1 MDKNNINKNNMDDN
15 KSDEQDNNND
25 EEDAQDDEYDTD
37 QDKRK
42 QDNQGEEYQ
51 DNKDQYED
59 QYNVDQYNMNDE
71 EDNMNDEYQDNQ
83 EEDNINDEDQ
93 DQDNQGEEDNQEQ
106 DEDQEQ
112 DEYEEQYEE
121 QDEDAEFNR
130 EDILDSIVIARETY
144 IYSYIDE
151 NENISDRNERFI
163 LKFIYEQLANIYKDV
178 SLIKL
183 LLYIKHYYNLNF
195 PEHDDIFNLFY
206 ISVYPQAVVTDR
218 LTAGFIQITDNRNEI
233 PNSFIGQECIAF
245 LNLGEVVNNTSS
257 INSIINNIINPTN
270 DQSNMMNN
278 LFNINNSSNQS
289 MSGLNT
295 MMNSLFNR
303 DSSLNRFQNR
313 DNYNNSLLTEISF
326 LATIFNMQS
335 NESMLHI
342 LNLINDISNVQE
354 EKQIASEF
362 QIKELKTK
370 SFNDLDKELLDKNSD
385 FCSICQETYDNDNN
399 QVKILS
405 CGHFF
410 HYTCIEPWLL
420 NCSNLCPICR
430 NKI

>member
-1 MDKNNINKNNMDDN
+1 MDKNNINKNNMDDDE
-15 KSDEQDNNND
+15 SDEQDNNPFLNNVEQD
-25 EEDAQDDEYDTD
+25 VEDVEEA
-37 QDKRK
+37 
-42 QDNQGEEYQ
+42 
-51 DNKDQYED
+51 
-59 QYNVDQYNMNDE
+59 E
-71 EDNMNDEYQDNQ
+71 EDNMNDEENY
-83 EEDNINDEDQ
+83 EGEDA
-93 DQDNQGEEDNQEQ
+93 QGEEEENY
-106 DEDQEQ
+106 EDQE
-112 DEYEEQYEE
+112 EEEENYEDQGEEENYED
-121 QDEDAEFNR
+121 QGEDDEFNR

-151 NENISDRNERFI
+151 NEDISDRNERFI
-163 LKFIYEQLANIYKDV
+163 LKFIYEQLANIYKDE

-183 LLYIKHYYNLNF
+183 LLYIKHYYNLNY

-218 LTAGFIQITDNRNEI
+218 LTAGLVQISDNRNEM
-233 PNSFIGQECIAF
+233 PNSFIG
-245 LNLGEVVNNTSS
+245 VNNISN
-257 INSIINNIINPTN
+257 INSIINNIINPTD
-270 DQSNMMNN
+270 DQSNIMNS
-278 LFNINNSSNQS
+278 LFNSSNQNLS
-289 MSGLNT
+289 SLNT
-295 MMNSLFNR
+295 IMTSLFNR

-335 NESMLHI
+335 NESVLHI

-362 QIKELKTK
+362 QIKELKTI
-370 SFNDLDKELLDKNSD
+370 SFNELEKELLDKNSD

-399 QVKILS
+399 QVKILP
-405 CGHFF
+405 CRHFF
-410 HYTCIEPWLL
+410 HCTCIEPWLL

>member
-1 MDKNNINKNNMDDN
+1 MDKNNINKNNMDDDE
-15 KSDEQDNNND
+15 SDEQDNNPFLNNVEQD
-25 EEDAQDDEYDTD
+25 VEDVEEA
-37 QDKRK
+37 
-42 QDNQGEEYQ
+42 
-51 DNKDQYED
+51 
-59 QYNVDQYNMNDE
+59 E
-71 EDNMNDEYQDNQ
+71 EDNMNDEENY
-83 EEDNINDEDQ
+83 EGEDA
-93 DQDNQGEEDNQEQ
+93 QGEEEENY
-106 DEDQEQ
+106 EDQG
-112 DEYEEQYEE
+112 
-121 QDEDAEFNR
+121 EDDEFNR

-151 NENISDRNERFI
+151 NEDISDRNERFI
-163 LKFIYEQLANIYKDV
+163 LKFIYEQLANIYKDE

-183 LLYIKHYYNLNF
+183 LLYIKHYYNLNY

-218 LTAGFIQITDNRNEI
+218 LTAGLVQISDNRNEM
-233 PNSFIGQECIAF
+233 PNSFIG
-245 LNLGEVVNNTSS
+245 VNNISN
-257 INSIINNIINPTN
+257 INSIINNIINPTD
-270 DQSNMMNN
+270 DQSNIMNS
-278 LFNINNSSNQS
+278 LFNSSNQNLS
-289 MSGLNT
+289 SLNT
-295 MMNSLFNR
+295 IMTSLFNR

-335 NESMLHI
+335 NESVLHI

-362 QIKELKTK
+362 QIKELKTI
-370 SFNDLDKELLDKNSD
+370 SFNELEKELLDKNSD

-399 QVKILS
+399 QVKILP
-405 CGHFF
+405 CRHFF
-410 HYTCIEPWLL
+410 HCTCIEPWLL